1 MERDRR
7 RARMTRVARWRY
19 RWRSRRARKAMSPD
33 QLAAFKAI
41 VVDDLSVEVAAA
53 RLALSE
59 DETLRH
65 FVQAFR
71 IHAAAI
77 DAPGWP

>member
-1 MERDRR
+1 MSPER
-7 RARMTRVARWRY
+7 RA
-19 RWRSRRARKAMSPD
+19 
-33 QLAAFKAI
+33 AFRAI
-41 VVDDLSVEVAAA
+41 VIEDLPIEEAAV
-53 RLALSE
+53 RLGLSE

-71 IHAAAI
+71 IHAATI